1 MVGVSHGAPEFPQG
15 LAGGHVEIFG
25 PSHGEPID
33 EGLRR
38 HERVLLMQA
47 DVVCHCWKVPR
58 INGGE
63 TPKDNSIRSLPPIV
77 GKVGT

>member
-15 LAGGHVEIFG
+15 LAGGHVELFG
-25 PSHGEPID
+25 PSQGESID

-47 DVVCHCWKVPR
+47 DVVCHCW
-58 INGGE
+58 
-63 TPKDNSIRSLPPIV
+63 
-77 GKVGT
+77 